1 MPGIS
6 TAFHWEDVPRAA
18 RETRVA
24 GFAICEAQAILAAAI
39 AAVVAYI
46 EGAALDVIS
55 PTPEALHVWA
65 ERPVAGGSA
74 PPSCSAPMARMI
86 CGPKAGLVLVVAVL
100 SLFKVR
106 GVR

>member
-1 MPGIS
+1 MLPGDAKI
-6 TAFHWEDVPRAA
+6 RAA

-39 AAVVAYI
+39 AVVVAFL
-46 EGAALDVIS
+46 EGSALDVIS

-74 PPSCSAPMARMI
+74 PSCSAPMARMT